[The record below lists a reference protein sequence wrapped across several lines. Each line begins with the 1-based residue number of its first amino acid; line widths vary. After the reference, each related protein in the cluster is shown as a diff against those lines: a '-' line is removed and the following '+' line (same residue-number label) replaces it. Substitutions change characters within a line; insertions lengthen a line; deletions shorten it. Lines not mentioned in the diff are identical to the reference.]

1 MNSPPDP
8 LRHLPERAQRPREQH
23 RVHLSGSKADDV
35 APENGRLLSLAAA
48 PLKGQNRP
56 MRALILK
63 VLLGIAIGLIVIA
76 IFILF
81 GHTVTPV

>member
-1 MNSPPDP
+1 
-8 LRHLPERAQRPREQH
+8 
-23 RVHLSGSKADDV
+23 V

-76 IFILF
+76 VFILF